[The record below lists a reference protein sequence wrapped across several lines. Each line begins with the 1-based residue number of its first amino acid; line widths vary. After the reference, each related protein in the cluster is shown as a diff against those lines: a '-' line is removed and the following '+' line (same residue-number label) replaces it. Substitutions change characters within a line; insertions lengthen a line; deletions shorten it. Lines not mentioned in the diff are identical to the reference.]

1 MSTVNMC
8 LAEIHQV
15 IPEEL
20 IEEAFVTPYRQDYY
34 RPASADARIITE
46 IFEKRVIPDLSLEYA
61 HQVTIP
67 LESCQIERINVSD
80 YVVVIPPNV
89 LQNRK
94 ILSVLGV
101 NTVNI
106 YNNSFFG
113 SDGLAAGVSS
123 VMAAGA
129 KMAAGNSSIPPN
141 YLEKT
146 EVISPNSFIIKRAP
160 YLNTNCTIDVLVE
173 HDSKLNTID
182 RTAIA
187 YVKELSLLA
196 CKAYIYKKLK
206 IRVNR
211 AMLDGGSELSAFSEW
226 LDTYADAEE
235 LYQEKKRDA
244 SRILWQA
251 DEDQNWRLWR
261 LTMGN
266 LV

>member
-20 IEEAFVTPYRQDYY
+20 IEEAFVKPYRQDYY

-67 LESCQIERINVSD
+67 LEVCQIERINVSD

-160 YLNTNCTIDVLVE
+160 YLNTNCTIDILVE
-173 HDSKLNTID
+173 HDSKLNSID

-211 AMLDGGSELSAFSEW
+211 AVLDGGAELSAFSEW

-251 DEDQNWRLWR
+251 DEDQNWKLWR

-266 LV
+266 LI

>member
-46 IFEKRVIPDLSLEYA
+46 VFEKRVIPDLSLEYA
-61 HQVTIP
+61 HQITIS
-67 LESCQIERINVSD
+67 LQDCQIERLNASD
-80 YVVVIPPNV
+80 YVVVIPPNI

-101 NTVNI
+101 NTVNLVGGI
-106 YNNSFFG
+106 NG
-113 SDGLAAGVSS
+113 TDGLAAGISTI
-123 VMAAGA
+123 MAAA
-129 KMAAGNSSIPPN
+129 SKMVAGNMPVSPQ

-146 EVISPNSFIIKRAP
+146 EVISPNSFLIKRAS
-160 YLNTNCTIDVLVE
+160 YLSPNCLVDILVE

-187 YVKELSLLA
+187 YVKELSVLA

-235 LYQEKKRDA
+235 LYQEKKKDA

-251 DEDQNWRLWR
+251 DEDQNWKLWR
-261 LTMGN
+261 ITMGN
-266 LV
+266 LI